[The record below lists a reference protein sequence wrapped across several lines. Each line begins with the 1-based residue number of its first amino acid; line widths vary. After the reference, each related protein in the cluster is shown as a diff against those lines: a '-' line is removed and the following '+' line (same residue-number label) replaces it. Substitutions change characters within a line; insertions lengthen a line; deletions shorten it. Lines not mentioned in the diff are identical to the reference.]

1 MVEKLIF
8 LDFFKLISSFLRI
21 LNIEKK
27 IDLCVIV
34 MLINSKWSDKMHA
47 EIIAVGTEILLGQ
60 IVDTNTRLVGQVLAD
75 LGIDVYYQ
83 TVVGDNEVR
92 MRAAIDLAAKRSD
105 LVILTGGLGPTKD
118 DLTKQ
123 VVAAYLGKQLVEDE
137 AAMLKIKRHFEISQR
152 KMTANNR
159 LQALYIEGSKPLANE
174 TGLAVGDFYQAEQG
188 PDFMLLPGPPSEL
201 RPMLF
206 KVALPLLKQAYRQ
219 DQILSSRVLRFFGI
233 GESQLASQLDDLIE
247 NQTNPTIAP
256 YAKDNEV
263 TLRLTASA
271 KNEQEA
277 QALLDGLE
285 SKIAKRC
292 GQYLYGYGD
301 DNSLAQVV
309 MTKLREKHLTIT
321 AAESLTGGQ
330 LQAALTSIPGASQ
343 AFMGGFVTYANY
355 AKEKLLAIP
364 AEVIDK
370 HGSVS
375 EQTAILMAEQAKQ
388 KLGADVG
395 VSLTGVA
402 GPDSLEGQPVGT
414 VWIGIA
420 YRNKAGYAQK
430 FHFPRQRKYVQARA
444 VLTALDLVRKEL
456 LSEN

>member
-1 MVEKLIF
+1 
-8 LDFFKLISSFLRI
+8 
-21 LNIEKK
+21 
-27 IDLCVIV
+27 
-34 MLINSKWSDKMHA
+34 MHA

-137 AAMLKIKRHFEISQR
+137 AAMLKIKRHFEISKR

-271 KNEQEA
+271 KDEQEA

-309 MTKLREKHLTIT
+309 MTKLIEKHLTIT

>member
-1 MVEKLIF
+1 M
-8 LDFFKLISSFLRI
+8 
-21 LNIEKK
+21 
-27 IDLCVIV
+27 
-34 MLINSKWSDKMHA
+34 
-47 EIIAVGTEILLGQ
+47 
-60 IVDTNTRLVGQVLAD
+60 
-75 LGIDVYYQ
+75 
-83 TVVGDNEVR
+83 
-92 MRAAIDLAAKRSD
+92 
-105 LVILTGGLGPTKD
+105 
-118 DLTKQ
+118 
-123 VVAAYLGKQLVEDE
+123 
-137 AAMLKIKRHFEISQR
+137 
-152 KMTANNR
+152 
-159 LQALYIEGSKPLANE
+159 
-174 TGLAVGDFYQAEQG
+174 
-188 PDFMLLPGPPSEL
+188 
-201 RPMLF
+201 
-206 KVALPLLKQAYRQ
+206 
-219 DQILSSRVLRFFGI
+219 LRFFGI

-271 KNEQEA
+271 KDEQEA

>member
-1 MVEKLIF
+1 
-8 LDFFKLISSFLRI
+8 
-21 LNIEKK
+21 
-27 IDLCVIV
+27 
-34 MLINSKWSDKMHA
+34 MHA

-219 DQILSSRVLRFFGI
+219 DQLLSSRVLRFFGI

-247 NQTNPTIAP
+247 KQTNPTIAP

-271 KNEQEA
+271 KDEQEA
-277 QALLDGLE
+277 QSLLDGLE

-292 GQYLYGYGD
+292 GRYLYGYGD

>member
-1 MVEKLIF
+1 
-8 LDFFKLISSFLRI
+8 
-21 LNIEKK
+21 
-27 IDLCVIV
+27 
-34 MLINSKWSDKMHA
+34 MHA

-219 DQILSSRVLRFFGI
+219 DQLLSSRVLRFFGI

-271 KNEQEA
+271 KDEQEA
-277 QALLDGLE
+277 QVLLDGLE

-375 EQTAILMAEQAKQ
+375 EQTAIFMAEQAKQ

>member
-1 MVEKLIF
+1 
-8 LDFFKLISSFLRI
+8 
-21 LNIEKK
+21 
-27 IDLCVIV
+27 
-34 MLINSKWSDKMHA
+34 MHA

-256 YAKDNEV
+256 YTKDNEV

-271 KNEQEA
+271 KDEQEA
-277 QALLDGLE
+277 QSLLDGLE

-292 GQYLYGYGD
+292 GRYLYGYGD

>member
-1 MVEKLIF
+1 
-8 LDFFKLISSFLRI
+8 
-21 LNIEKK
+21 
-27 IDLCVIV
+27 
-34 MLINSKWSDKMHA
+34 MHA

-188 PDFMLLPGPPSEL
+188 PDFILLPGPPSEL

-247 NQTNPTIAP
+247 TQTNPTIAP

-271 KNEQEA
+271 KDEQEA

-321 AAESLTGGQ
+321 AAESLTSGQ

-420 YRNKAGYAQK
+420 YRNKASYAQK

>member
-1 MVEKLIF
+1 
-8 LDFFKLISSFLRI
+8 
-21 LNIEKK
+21 
-27 IDLCVIV
+27 
-34 MLINSKWSDKMHA
+34 MHA

-219 DQILSSRVLRFFGI
+219 DQLLSSRVLRFFGI

-271 KNEQEA
+271 KDEQEA
-277 QALLDGLE
+277 QHLLDGLE

>member
-1 MVEKLIF
+1 
-8 LDFFKLISSFLRI
+8 
-21 LNIEKK
+21 
-27 IDLCVIV
+27 
-34 MLINSKWSDKMHA
+34 MHA

-92 MRAAIDLAAKRSD
+92 MKAAIDLAAKRSD

-271 KNEQEA
+271 KDEQEA

-309 MTKLREKHLTIT
+309 MTKLIEKHLTIT

>member
-1 MVEKLIF
+1 
-8 LDFFKLISSFLRI
+8 
-21 LNIEKK
+21 
-27 IDLCVIV
+27 
-34 MLINSKWSDKMHA
+34 MHA

>member
-1 MVEKLIF
+1 
-8 LDFFKLISSFLRI
+8 
-21 LNIEKK
+21 
-27 IDLCVIV
+27 
-34 MLINSKWSDKMHA
+34 MHA

-219 DQILSSRVLRFFGI
+219 DQLLSSRVLRFFGI

-247 NQTNPTIAP
+247 TQTNPTIAP

-271 KNEQEA
+271 KDEQEA

-309 MTKLREKHLTIT
+309 MTKLIEKHLTIT

>member
-1 MVEKLIF
+1 
-8 LDFFKLISSFLRI
+8 
-21 LNIEKK
+21 
-27 IDLCVIV
+27 
-34 MLINSKWSDKMHA
+34 MHA

-60 IVDTNTRLVGQVLAD
+60 IVNTNTRLVGQVLAD

>member
-92 MRAAIDLAAKRSD
+92 MKAAIDLAAKRSD

-271 KNEQEA
+271 KDEQEA

>member
-1 MVEKLIF
+1 
-8 LDFFKLISSFLRI
+8 
-21 LNIEKK
+21 
-27 IDLCVIV
+27 
-34 MLINSKWSDKMHA
+34 MHA

-271 KNEQEA
+271 KDEQEA
-277 QALLDGLE
+277 QVLLDGLE

-355 AKEKLLAIP
+355 AKKKLLAIP

>member
-1 MVEKLIF
+1 
-8 LDFFKLISSFLRI
+8 
-21 LNIEKK
+21 
-27 IDLCVIV
+27 
-34 MLINSKWSDKMHA
+34 MHA

-271 KNEQEA
+271 KDEQEA
-277 QALLDGLE
+277 QVLLDGLE

>member
-1 MVEKLIF
+1 
-8 LDFFKLISSFLRI
+8 
-21 LNIEKK
+21 
-27 IDLCVIV
+27 
-34 MLINSKWSDKMHA
+34 MHA

-219 DQILSSRVLRFFGI
+219 DQLLSSRVLRFFGI

-247 NQTNPTIAP
+247 TQTNPTIAP

-271 KNEQEA
+271 KDEQEA

-309 MTKLREKHLTIT
+309 MTKLIEKHLTIT

-402 GPDSLEGQPVGT
+402 GPNSLEGQPVGT

>member
-1 MVEKLIF
+1 
-8 LDFFKLISSFLRI
+8 
-21 LNIEKK
+21 
-27 IDLCVIV
+27 
-34 MLINSKWSDKMHA
+34 MHA

-271 KNEQEA
+271 KDEQEA
-277 QALLDGLE
+277 QHLLDGLE

>member
-219 DQILSSRVLRFFGI
+219 DQLLSSRVLRFFGI

-271 KNEQEA
+271 KDEQEA
-277 QALLDGLE
+277 QVLLDGLE

>member
-219 DQILSSRVLRFFGI
+219 DQLLSSRVLRFFGI

-271 KNEQEA
+271 KDEQEA

>member
-60 IVDTNTRLVGQVLAD
+60 IIDTNTRLVGQVLAD

-263 TLRLTASA
+263 TMRLTASA

>member
-1 MVEKLIF
+1 
-8 LDFFKLISSFLRI
+8 
-21 LNIEKK
+21 
-27 IDLCVIV
+27 
-34 MLINSKWSDKMHA
+34 MHA

-271 KNEQEA
+271 KDEQEA
-277 QALLDGLE
+277 QVLLDGLE
-285 SKIAKRC
+285 SKITKCC

>member
-1 MVEKLIF
+1 
-8 LDFFKLISSFLRI
+8 
-21 LNIEKK
+21 
-27 IDLCVIV
+27 
-34 MLINSKWSDKMHA
+34 MHA

-219 DQILSSRVLRFFGI
+219 DQLLSSRVLRFFGI

-271 KNEQEA
+271 KDEQEA

>member
-1 MVEKLIF
+1 
-8 LDFFKLISSFLRI
+8 
-21 LNIEKK
+21 
-27 IDLCVIV
+27 
-34 MLINSKWSDKMHA
+34 MHA

-174 TGLAVGDFYQAEQG
+174 TGLAVGDFYQDEQG

-206 KVALPLLKQAYRQ
+206 KVALPLLKQAYQQ
-219 DQILSSRVLRFFGI
+219 DQLLSSRVLRFFGI

-309 MTKLREKHLTIT
+309 MTKLIEKHLTIT

>member
-1 MVEKLIF
+1 
-8 LDFFKLISSFLRI
+8 
-21 LNIEKK
+21 
-27 IDLCVIV
+27 
-34 MLINSKWSDKMHA
+34 MHA

-174 TGLAVGDFYQAEQG
+174 TGLAVGDFYQDEQG

-271 KNEQEA
+271 KDEQEA
-277 QALLDGLE
+277 QHLLDGLE

>member
-1 MVEKLIF
+1 
-8 LDFFKLISSFLRI
+8 
-21 LNIEKK
+21 
-27 IDLCVIV
+27 
-34 MLINSKWSDKMHA
+34 MHA

-92 MRAAIDLAAKRSD
+92 MRAAIDLAARRSD

-174 TGLAVGDFYQAEQG
+174 TGLAVGDFYHAEQG

-219 DQILSSRVLRFFGI
+219 DQLLSSRVLRFFGI

-247 NQTNPTIAP
+247 TQTNPTIAP

-271 KNEQEA
+271 KDEQEA
-277 QALLDGLE
+277 QHLLDGLE

-309 MTKLREKHLTIT
+309 MTKLIEKHLTIT

>member
-1 MVEKLIF
+1 
-8 LDFFKLISSFLRI
+8 
-21 LNIEKK
+21 
-27 IDLCVIV
+27 
-34 MLINSKWSDKMHA
+34 MHA

-219 DQILSSRVLRFFGI
+219 DQLLSSRVLRFFGI

-402 GPDSLEGQPVGT
+402 GPDSLEGQPVGI

>member
-1 MVEKLIF
+1 
-8 LDFFKLISSFLRI
+8 
-21 LNIEKK
+21 
-27 IDLCVIV
+27 
-34 MLINSKWSDKMHA
+34 MHA

-219 DQILSSRVLRFFGI
+219 DQLLSSRVLRFFGI

-271 KNEQEA
+271 KDEQEA

-430 FHFPRQRKYVQARA
+430 FNFPRQRKYVQARA

>member
-1 MVEKLIF
+1 
-8 LDFFKLISSFLRI
+8 
-21 LNIEKK
+21 
-27 IDLCVIV
+27 
-34 MLINSKWSDKMHA
+34 MHA

-247 NQTNPTIAP
+247 TQTNPTIAP

-271 KNEQEA
+271 KDEQEA

>member
-1 MVEKLIF
+1 
-8 LDFFKLISSFLRI
+8 
-21 LNIEKK
+21 
-27 IDLCVIV
+27 
-34 MLINSKWSDKMHA
+34 MHA

-92 MRAAIDLAAKRSD
+92 MKAAIDLAAKRSD

-271 KNEQEA
+271 KDEQEA
-277 QALLDGLE
+277 QHLLDGLE

>member
-1 MVEKLIF
+1 
-8 LDFFKLISSFLRI
+8 
-21 LNIEKK
+21 
-27 IDLCVIV
+27 
-34 MLINSKWSDKMHA
+34 MHA

-206 KVALPLLKQAYRQ
+206 KVALSLLKQAYRQ

-309 MTKLREKHLTIT
+309 MTKLIEKHLTIT

>member
-1 MVEKLIF
+1 
-8 LDFFKLISSFLRI
+8 
-21 LNIEKK
+21 
-27 IDLCVIV
+27 
-34 MLINSKWSDKMHA
+34 MHA

-219 DQILSSRVLRFFGI
+219 DQLLSSRVLRFFGI

-247 NQTNPTIAP
+247 TQTNPTIAP

-271 KNEQEA
+271 KDEQEA
-277 QALLDGLE
+277 QALFDGLE

-309 MTKLREKHLTIT
+309 MTKLIEKHLTIT

-402 GPDSLEGQPVGT
+402 GSDSLEGQPVGT

>member
-1 MVEKLIF
+1 
-8 LDFFKLISSFLRI
+8 
-21 LNIEKK
+21 
-27 IDLCVIV
+27 
-34 MLINSKWSDKMHA
+34 MHA

-60 IVDTNTRLVGQVLAD
+60 IIDTNTRLVGQVLAD

-219 DQILSSRVLRFFGI
+219 DQLLSSRVLRFFGI

-271 KNEQEA
+271 KDEQEA
-277 QALLDGLE
+277 QVLLDGLE

-364 AEVIDK
+364 AEVIDE

>member
-1 MVEKLIF
+1 
-8 LDFFKLISSFLRI
+8 
-21 LNIEKK
+21 
-27 IDLCVIV
+27 
-34 MLINSKWSDKMHA
+34 MHA

-219 DQILSSRVLRFFGI
+219 DQLLSSRVLRFFGI

-247 NQTNPTIAP
+247 TQTNPTIAP

-271 KNEQEA
+271 KDEQEA

-309 MTKLREKHLTIT
+309 MTKLIEKHLTIT

-364 AEVIDK
+364 AEVIAK

-402 GPDSLEGQPVGT
+402 GPNSLEGQPVGT

>member
-1 MVEKLIF
+1 
-8 LDFFKLISSFLRI
+8 
-21 LNIEKK
+21 
-27 IDLCVIV
+27 
-34 MLINSKWSDKMHA
+34 MHA

-152 KMTANNR
+152 KMTANNC

-174 TGLAVGDFYQAEQG
+174 TGLAVGDFYQVEQG

>member
-1 MVEKLIF
+1 
-8 LDFFKLISSFLRI
+8 
-21 LNIEKK
+21 
-27 IDLCVIV
+27 
-34 MLINSKWSDKMHA
+34 MHA

-123 VVAAYLGKQLVEDE
+123 VVAAYLDKQLVEDE

>member
-1 MVEKLIF
+1 
-8 LDFFKLISSFLRI
+8 
-21 LNIEKK
+21 
-27 IDLCVIV
+27 
-34 MLINSKWSDKMHA
+34 MHA

-60 IVDTNTRLVGQVLAD
+60 IIDTNTRLVGQVLAD

-271 KNEQEA
+271 KDEQEA

>member
-1 MVEKLIF
+1 
-8 LDFFKLISSFLRI
+8 
-21 LNIEKK
+21 
-27 IDLCVIV
+27 
-34 MLINSKWSDKMHA
+34 MHA

-247 NQTNPTIAP
+247 TQTNPTIAP

-271 KNEQEA
+271 KDEQEA

-364 AEVIDK
+364 AEVIAK

>member
-1 MVEKLIF
+1 
-8 LDFFKLISSFLRI
+8 
-21 LNIEKK
+21 
-27 IDLCVIV
+27 
-34 MLINSKWSDKMHA
+34 MHA

-60 IVDTNTRLVGQVLAD
+60 IIDTNTRLVGQVLAD

-263 TLRLTASA
+263 TMRLTASA

>member
-1 MVEKLIF
+1 
-8 LDFFKLISSFLRI
+8 
-21 LNIEKK
+21 
-27 IDLCVIV
+27 
-34 MLINSKWSDKMHA
+34 MHA

-247 NQTNPTIAP
+247 TQTNPTIAP

-271 KNEQEA
+271 KDEQEA

-420 YRNKAGYAQK
+420 YRNKASYAQK

>member
-1 MVEKLIF
+1 
-8 LDFFKLISSFLRI
+8 
-21 LNIEKK
+21 
-27 IDLCVIV
+27 
-34 MLINSKWSDKMHA
+34 MHA

-219 DQILSSRVLRFFGI
+219 DQLLSSRVLRFFGI

-271 KNEQEA
+271 KDEQEA
-277 QALLDGLE
+277 QVLLDGLE